1 MATRGPTVSPNMGAF
16 AVISTAFDVAKSDL
30 RIAGMQALT
39 GILSAIPF
47 IGAFLSMITSG
58 IAMQFADETLGSQA
72 PTNSIGVRF
81 LYTILTGII
90 MYIAVLIGLLLLVL
104 PGLFLALKFSL
115 AIPAI
120 WIGDEG
126 PIEALS
132 DSWERTSGNLLTIIG
147 VGIIFFL
154 LAIALFV
161 PLFVVSLGGAA
172 ISSAT
177 ESGAGILLTSPILIV
192 GTIVV
197 AVTVGAVSVAA
208 QSVMYR
214 SFGDAGPGMTT
225 ETQF

>member
-1 MATRGPTVSPNMGAF
+1 MEARGPSVTPNMGAF

-30 RIAGMQALT
+30 RIAGMQVLT
-39 GILSAIPF
+39 GILGAIPF
-47 IGAFLSMITSG
+47 VGVLLSMITSG
-58 IAMQFADETLGSQA
+58 LAMQFADETLGNRA
-72 PTNSIGVRF
+72 PDNSIAVR
-81 LYTILTGII
+81 LAYTILTGIV
-90 MYIAVLIGLLLLVL
+90 MYIAILIGLILLVL
-104 PGLFLALKFSL
+104 PGIFLALKFAL

-120 WIGDEG
+120 WIGDQG

-132 DSWERTSGNLLTIIG
+132 DSWERTGGNLLTIIG

-154 LAIALFV
+154 IAMALFV
-161 PLFVVSLGGAA
+161 PLFAVSLGGAA
-172 ISSAT
+172 LSAAA
-177 ESGAGILLTSPILIV
+177 ESGAGFLLASPILIV

-214 SFGDAGPGMTT
+214 SFGAVGAGMQT